1 MDKLNPLEIISL
13 IQTAWMEIFKGLRD
27 TKGVSVFLKNM
38 FWTTLLPLFLLFSI
52 SYYDENH
59 HLSANTF
66 VNVSVYIFQTLS
78 ISKVQLIHMI
88 YILYYH
94 MHTENRHKERE
105 TSWITWILTGVW
117 QRLAWVLSNLKLRFV
132 LSCVCIHGLWCCW
145 SKGKEHYE
153 SIFNCHYWN
162 CRSQISLF

>member
-1 MDKLNPLEIISL
+1 MRSCL
-13 IQTAWMEIFKGLRD
+13 IQTARMEIFKGLRD
-27 TKGVSVFLKNM
+27 TKVNILNRFCWYVIPESALFSSTDSITFITGEAVSVFLKNI

-78 ISKVQLIHMI
+78 ILKVQLIHMI

-94 MHTENRHKERE
+94 MHTENRYKERE
-105 TSWITWILTGVW
+105 TSWLTWILTGV
-117 QRLAWVLSNLKLRFV
+117 LHK
-132 LSCVCIHGLWCCW
+132 
-145 SKGKEHYE
+145 KHY
-153 SIFNCHYWN
+153 IYVN
-162 CRSQISLF
+162 Q